1 MSGAEKRRKE
11 QAKREQEFK
20 AFERTWHEMSSNL
33 QQEML
38 ERICMKDQSET
49 QADAVESTNGPTG
62 PGGGYSVSVSG
73 PTGAIQSVTGPVTRT
88 PEVTMGTPKPSAA
101 PQEAKQRS
109 RRLTGEQKQQ
119 NRKKREYEAR
129 KARRQEKELA
139 ATFQTAPAL
148 EPVVPIRVK
157 N

>member
-1 MSGAEKRRKE
+1 MRE
-11 QAKREQEFK
+11 QA
-20 AFERTWHEMSSNL
+20 
-33 QQEML
+33 
-38 ERICMKDQSET
+38 ET
-49 QADAVESTNGPTG
+49 QAAATESPSNGPVG
-62 PGGGYSVSVSG
+62 PGCNDHTPVSG
-73 PTGAIQSVTGPVTRT
+73 VTGPATWT
-88 PEVTMGTPKPSAA
+88 PEVTMGTPKPPAA

-139 ATFQTAPAL
+139 ATFHTAPAL